1 MILKTHLKIFRIT
14 MEKHIYKTKRSLELE
29 SGERLEDLNIAYH
42 VAGQLNETNSN
53 VIWVCHA
60 FSANSDVSE
69 WWPEMVGKGKI
80 LDPEKYFI
88 VCANYL
94 GSCYGTTGPLSIN
107 PQTNDGYYQEFPEI
121 TIRDMVKAH
130 DMLRKYLGIEQ
141 IYMIIGG
148 SIGAFQALEWN
159 IMRPEL
165 FDNLVFIAS
174 NAKASP
180 WNIAFN
186 ETQRMAI
193 QADPTFKMKSDMA
206 GIEGMKTARAVALLS
221 YRNYMTYY
229 MTQQDEESLLKNFR
243 ACSYQNY
250 QGEKL
255 ARRFNAFSYYFISKS
270 FDTHDVGRNRGGV
283 DTALS
288 RVKANSLIIGISSD
302 MLFPVDEQKYVAEK
316 IKEGKYFEIDSE
328 YGHDGFLLEY
338 DQLEK
343 IIFNHLKIVKHENTC

>member
-1 MILKTHLKIFRIT
+1 
-14 MEKHIYKTKRSLELE
+14 MEKHIYKTNRSLELE

-42 VAGQLNETNSN
+42 VAGQLNETRSN

-69 WWPEMVGKGKI
+69 WWPEMMGKGKI
-80 LDPEKYFI
+80 LDPEKYFL

-107 PQTNDGYYQEFPEI
+107 PQTNECYYHEFPEI
-121 TIRDMVKAH
+121 TIRDMVNAH
-130 DMLRKYLGIEQ
+130 EMLRKYLGIEQ

-159 IMRPEL
+159 IMNPEL
-165 FDNLVFIAS
+165 FDNLAFIAA

-193 QADPTFKMKSDMA
+193 RSDPSFQMKSDLGGM
-206 GIEGMKTARAVALLS
+206 EGMKAARATALLS
-221 YRNYMTYY
+221 YRNYMTYHR
-229 MTQQDEESLLKNFR
+229 TQQDEISLTKNFR
-243 ACSYQNY
+243 ACSYQQY

-255 ARRFNAFSYYFISKS
+255 ARRFNAFSYYFISKA
-270 FDTHDVGRNRGGV
+270 FDTHDVGRNRNSIEE
-283 DTALS
+283 ALGA
-288 RVKANSLIIGISSD
+288 VEAYAMIIGISSD
-302 MLFPVDEQKYVAEK
+302 MLFPVDEQKFVAEK
-316 IKEGKYFEIDSE
+316 IRKGQYFEIDSD

-338 DQLEK
+338 EQLEG
-343 IIFNHLKIVKHENTC
+343 IILNQLKHADHEDSC